1 MSTMMVVI
9 FIACMA
15 LQQLDDTSHLLYQV
29 GEDFINASANERK
42 NF

>member
-1 MSTMMVVI
+1 MMVGI
-9 FIACMA
+9 FIVCMV

-29 GEDFINASANERK
+29 GEDFINAIVKERK

>member
-1 MSTMMVVI
+1 MMVGI
-9 FIACMA
+9 FIDCKA
-15 LQQLDDTSHLLYQV
+15 LQQLDDTSHPLYQV